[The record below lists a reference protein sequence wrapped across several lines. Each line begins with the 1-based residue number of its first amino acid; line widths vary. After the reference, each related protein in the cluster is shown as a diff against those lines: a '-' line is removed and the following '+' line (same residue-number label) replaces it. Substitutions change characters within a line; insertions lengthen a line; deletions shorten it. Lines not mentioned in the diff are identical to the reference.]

1 MLKNIYKKIS
11 LLIFWLIW
19 FFISNQTHAFKWSD
33 LFDFSIR
40 WWTGWGWTDNAP
52 KIWCDGLPWCRSSGN
67 WSPTTFLVSL
77 IDTTIQIVAV
87 LSVFA
92 LVISW
97 IMYMISAWDE
107 EKANRAKRWIV
118 WSLVWVFL
126 SGSAWWIIILLNNS
140 NFR

>member
-1 MLKNIYKKIS
+1 MLQK
-11 LLIFWLIW
+11 
-19 FFISNQTHAFKWSD
+19 
-33 LFDFSIR
+33 FDVMDCLDVEAQE
-40 WWTGWGWTDNAP
+40 TEA
-52 KIWCDGLPWCRSSGN
+52 
-67 WSPTTFLVSL
+67 
-77 IDTTIQIVAV
+77 QIVAV

-126 SGSAWWIIILLNNS
+126 SGSAWWIIILLNNI

>member
-77 IDTTIQIVAV
+77 IDTTIQIV
-87 LSVFA
+87 SVFA

-126 SGSAWWIIILLNNS
+126 SGSAWWIIILLNNI